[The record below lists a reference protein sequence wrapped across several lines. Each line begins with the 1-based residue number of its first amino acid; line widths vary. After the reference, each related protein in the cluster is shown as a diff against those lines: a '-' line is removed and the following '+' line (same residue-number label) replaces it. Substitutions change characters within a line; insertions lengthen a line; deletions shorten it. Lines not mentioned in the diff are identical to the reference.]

1 MRGTKEIVA
10 LIAALMVCSSGLSGQ
25 VGFSSSAVASSG
37 PVEIDLSPIG
47 YQQFSEMARR
57 SGAINLSINFLD
69 HDRVL
74 FTFNSKK
81 LFQRRADC
89 PSTHD
94 DRMVHAAVLDA
105 STGRAL
111 AQADWYLH
119 DSRRY
124 VWPLGSGRILLRR
137 LNSLF
142 VVDADLRETPLWTSP
157 KDLLWV
163 SATPDGKQIITE
175 TKDDVS
181 PQSAASKTKQAAK
194 SRVKIEF
201 RDTESMAVQRVI
213 YSDKP
218 SNIEALSSGL
228 ASVIAGFSGKVW
240 LVRFGPSEQQRA
252 NIARVRTR
260 RIPDVLYLSS
270 NTLLIGRDS
279 SSGSGYSVSAFTVT
293 GNRLWRQHWNAHR
306 YEPALAR
313 SEDGSR
319 FAISTL
325 MLADAPQPSTGE
337 NSSEQEGLDQRIEV
351 FDTASGTHVF
361 SATASPILL
370 QGQNYALSPDGSRFA
385 VLRGT
390 QIEIH
395 DLPSMT
401 PQEQAKYSAVKADVP
416 GLYIPPADHADSD
429 TSNPVFTTA
438 VVEPDD
444 GKGESTVPAS
454 SSDSAAASANPTSA
468 VTDKEQASNAL
479 PVVSNPAVPDPVMTV
494 KTSTQVVALDVVV
507 TDSSGHTVRNV
518 PRQDFLIHEDGKPQA
533 ISYFDEVKAHDSSAP
548 VAQPN
553 DEVAPNIFTNRSPAP
568 EAESIT
574 MVLYDLLNT
583 PADQQQRAKVELLK
597 FLQNKPKGSRFA
609 LCALSDSL
617 QMIQGFTPDE
627 GLLIRAAK
635 GQKGSLRY
643 TSLQNQDAQDQQTIS
658 WLAQGAMKLQSRD
671 SRFAASARGMLD
683 SAGRLE
689 QDASLRR
696 GRDLDMRAWLTMDA
710 FTQLARYLSAIPGR
724 KSLIWLSGS
733 FPLGIFPGVDL
744 RNSDATSSS
753 YTEQIKQAVNLL
765 AESHIAVYPVDVR
778 GLTAYSLLTPS
789 FSNAPDST
797 QPSATSLSPYSP
809 SFETMRLN
817 ELGNLSGVGN
827 IGSNLPGGD
836 SPFMQEMTE
845 HGIMDRIASDTGGK
859 AFYNT
864 NGIEQAMSV
873 AMEQERNYY
882 ALSYTPTNKKYDGKF
897 RKVKVSLTGSEKRI
911 HLIHRSGYYAVD
923 PASGGVR
930 EAAKGFGL
938 AAMQHGSPQAH
949 QILFAARV
957 APIGKSRKVDPKSA
971 DLLPLSAKGKHRK
984 GENRPVEPVEV
995 QRYLVDYAITPSQL
1009 RFDATPQGV
1018 RHGITNFM
1026 ITSFD
1031 EDGTL
1036 RTSMVSRAVS
1046 DLKPEGYQ
1054 EILSGGLRFRQQ
1066 LDVPVQAASMRIGVQ
1081 DGLAGR
1087 MGTIEIPLPVKRL
1100 PGVEQSLTQR
1110 MPEIEPD

>member
-1 MRGTKEIVA
+1 M
-10 LIAALMVCSSGLSGQ
+10 
-25 VGFSSSAVASSG
+25 
-37 PVEIDLSPIG
+37 
-47 YQQFSEMARR
+47 
-57 SGAINLSINFLD
+57 LD
-69 HDRVL
+69 
-74 FTFNSKK
+74 
-81 LFQRRADC
+81 
-89 PSTHD
+89 
-94 DRMVHAAVLDA
+94 
-105 STGRAL
+105 G
-111 AQADWYLH
+111 
-119 DSRRY
+119 
-124 VWPLGSGRILLRR
+124 
-137 LNSLF
+137 
-142 VVDADLRETPLWTSP
+142 DLRETPIWTSP

-175 TKDDVS
+175 TMDDVS
-181 PQSAASKTKQAAK
+181 PQSAASKTKQTAK
-194 SRVKIEF
+194 SRVQIEF
-201 RDTESMAVQRVI
+201 RDTASMTVQRVI
-213 YSDKP
+213 HSDKP
-218 SNIEALSSGL
+218 ANVEALSSGL

-270 NTLLIGRDS
+270 NTLLVGRDS

-293 GNRLWRQHWNAHR
+293 GNRLWRQHWSAHR

-313 SEDGSR
+313 SENGSR

-325 MLADAPQPSTGE
+325 MLVDAPQPSTDE
-337 NSSEQEGLDQRIEV
+337 NPSQQEGLEQRIEV
-351 FDTASGTHVF
+351 FDTASGTHVL
-361 SATASPILL
+361 SATASPIVL
-370 QGQNYALSPDGSRFA
+370 QGQNYALSPDGLRFG

-390 QIEIH
+390 QIEVH
-395 DLPSMT
+395 DLPPMT
-401 PQEQAKYSAVKADVP
+401 PEEQAKYSAVKADVP
-416 GLYIPPADHADSD
+416 GLYIPPVDHVDSD

-438 VVEPDD
+438 VVEPDE
-444 GKGESTVPAS
+444 GKPE
-454 SSDSAAASANPTSA
+454 SAAPAGSIHSAEAAAGPTSA
-468 VTDKEQASNAL
+468 VAGEEKSSNPFPVASD
-479 PVVSNPAVPDPVMTV
+479 PAVPDSMMTV

-507 TDSSGHTVRNV
+507 TDSGGHTVGNV
-518 PRQDFLIHEDGKPQA
+518 PQQDFLVHEDGKPQA
-533 ISYFDEVKAHDSSAP
+533 INYFDEVKDRVSAAP
-548 VAQPN
+548 VTQPN
-553 DEVAPNIFTNRSPAP
+553 NEVAPNIFTNRSPAP
-568 EAESIT
+568 ETESVT

-635 GQKGSLRY
+635 AQKGSLRY

-658 WLAQGAMKLQSRD
+658 WLSQGSMKLQSRN

-683 SAGRLE
+683 AAGRLE

-696 GRDLDMRAWLTMDA
+696 GRDLDMRAWVTMDA

-753 YTEQIKQAVNLL
+753 YSEQVKQAVNLL

-797 QPSATSLSPYSP
+797 QPSATSTSPYSP
-809 SFETMRLN
+809 SSETMRLR
-817 ELGNLSGVGN
+817 ELGNLSSAGD

-836 SPFMQEMTE
+836 SPFMQEVTE
-845 HGIMDRIASDTGGK
+845 HGIMDRIAADTGGK

-882 ALSYTPTNKKYDGKF
+882 ALSYSPTNKKYDGKL
-897 RKVKVSLTGSEKRI
+897 RKVKVSLTGNEKKL

-923 PASGGVR
+923 PASAGPR

-949 QILFAARV
+949 QVFFAARV
-957 APIGKSRKVDPKSA
+957 APIGKSRKVDPKTA
-971 DLLPLSAKGKHRK
+971 ALLPMPAKVKHRK
-984 GENRPVEPVEV
+984 EENRPVEPVEV

-1009 RFDATPQGV
+1009 RFDMTPEGI
-1018 RHGITNFM
+1018 RYGITNFM

-1036 RTSMVSRAVS
+1036 RNSMVSRAVS
-1046 DLKPEGYQ
+1046 NLKPEGYQ

-1081 DGLAGR
+1081 DGLTGR
-1087 MGTIEIPLPVKRL
+1087 IGTVEILLPVKPL

>member
-1 MRGTKEIVA
+1 
-10 LIAALMVCSSGLSGQ
+10 
-25 VGFSSSAVASSG
+25 
-37 PVEIDLSPIG
+37 
-47 YQQFSEMARR
+47 
-57 SGAINLSINFLD
+57 
-69 HDRVL
+69 
-74 FTFNSKK
+74 
-81 LFQRRADC
+81 
-89 PSTHD
+89 
-94 DRMVHAAVLDA
+94 MVHAVVLDA
-105 STGRAL
+105 SNGKVL
-111 AQADWYLH
+111 SQADWYLH

-124 VWPLGSGRILLRR
+124 VWPLGGGRILLRR

-142 VVDADLRETPLWTSP
+142 VIDADLRETPLWTSP

-163 SATPDGKQIITE
+163 SVTPDGQQIITE
-175 TKDDVS
+175 TMDDAS
-181 PQSAASKTKQAAK
+181 SQPGASKTKLALKA
-194 SRVKIEF
+194 RVQIEF
-201 RDTESMAVQRVI
+201 RDTDSMAVQRVI
-213 YSDKP
+213 HSDKP
-218 SNIEALSSGL
+218 ANVEALSSGV

-240 LVRFGPSEQQRA
+240 LVRFGPSEQQRT
-252 NIARVRTR
+252 NVARVRTR

-279 SSGSGYSVSAFTVT
+279 SSGSAYSVSAFTVT
-293 GNRLWRQHWNAHR
+293 GNRLWRQRWTAHR
-306 YEPALAR
+306 YDPTLAR

-325 MLADAPQPSTGE
+325 TLVDAPQTSYDEENPS
-337 NSSEQEGLDQRIEV
+337 QPEGLEQRIEV
-351 FDTASGTHVF
+351 FDTASGTHVI
-361 SATASPILL
+361 SATASPIVL
-370 QGQNYALSPDGSRFA
+370 QGRNYALSPDGLRFA

-390 QIEIH
+390 QVEVD

-401 PQEQAKYSAVKADVP
+401 PEEQARYSAVKADVP
-416 GLYIPPADHADSD
+416 GLYIRPADHADSD
-429 TSNPVFTTA
+429 TGNPVFTTA
-438 VVEPDD
+438 AAETEGEKKEPAASDSSPD
-444 GKGESTVPAS
+444 STGALAS
-454 SSDSAAASANPTSA
+454 STSA
-468 VTDKEQASNAL
+468 VASLKQAPNISPVAGDPAL
-479 PVVSNPAVPDPVMTV
+479 PDSTMTF

-507 TDSSGHTVRNV
+507 TDSSGNTVRNV
-518 PRQDFLIHEDGKPQA
+518 PRQDFVVREDGKPQPVT
-533 ISYFDEVKAHDSSAP
+533 YFDEVKDRAASPP

-553 DEVAPNIFTNRSPAP
+553 EVAPNIFTNRSPAP
-568 EAESIT
+568 EAESVTLI
-574 MVLYDLLNT
+574 LYDLLNT
-583 PADQQQRAKVELLK
+583 PADQQQRAKLELLK
-597 FLQNKPKGSRFA
+597 FLQSKPKESRFA

-643 TSLQNQDAQDQQTIS
+643 TSLQNQDAQDQLTIS
-658 WLAQGAMKLQSRD
+658 WLTQGSTKLQARD

-683 SAGRLE
+683 AAGRME
-689 QDASLRR
+689 QEASLRR

-710 FTQLARYLSAIPGR
+710 FAQLARYLSAIPGR

-753 YTEQIKQAVNLL
+753 YTEQVKQAVNLL

-797 QPSATSLSPYSP
+797 QPSAASQSPYSP
-809 SFETMRLN
+809 SSETMRLR
-817 ELGNLSGVGN
+817 ELGNLSGVGD

-845 HGIMDRIASDTGGK
+845 HGIMDRIAADTGGK

-864 NGIEQAMSV
+864 NGIEQAMAV

-897 RKVKVSLTGSEKRI
+897 RKVKVSLAGDEKKL

-923 PASGGVR
+923 ATSGGAKD
-930 EAAKGFGL
+930 AAKGFGL

-949 QILFAARV
+949 QIVFEARV
-957 APIGKSRKVDPKSA
+957 APIGKLRKVDPKTTT
-971 DLLPLSAKGKHRK
+971 LLPVPVKGRHGK
-984 GENRPVEPVEV
+984 EDSRPAAPVEV

-1009 RFDATPQGV
+1009 RFDATPEGIH
-1018 RHGITNFM
+1018 HGITNFM

-1036 RTSMVSRAVS
+1036 RTSVVSRAVS
-1046 DLKPEGYQ
+1046 DLKPGGYQ

-1066 LDVPVQAASMRIGVQ
+1066 LDIPVQATSMRLGVQ
-1081 DGLAGR
+1081 DGATGR
-1087 MGTIEIPLPVKRL
+1087 MGTMEIPLPVKAL
-1100 PGVEQSLTQR
+1100 PGVESTLAQR